1 MKTFQDLKVWQKAHK
16 MVLEVY
22 KVTRIFPAEEK
33 YGLVAQLRRSAAS
46 VPTNV
51 VEGFKR
57 RGDKDYARFINI
69 AEGSLEETKYHI
81 ILAHDLE
88 YLEQSDYDNLTNL
101 CEEVGKML
109 NGLYK
114 KLTT

>member
-1 MKTFQDLKVWQKAHK
+1 